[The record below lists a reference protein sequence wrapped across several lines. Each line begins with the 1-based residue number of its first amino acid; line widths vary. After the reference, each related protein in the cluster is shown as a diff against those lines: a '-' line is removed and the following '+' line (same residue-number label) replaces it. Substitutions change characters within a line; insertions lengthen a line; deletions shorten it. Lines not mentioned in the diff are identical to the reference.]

1 LKIVAASSIA
11 EPLQHSPV
19 HAFINRN
26 KWLLGL
32 VEVRSTSGEQCL
44 VTNRNGAN

>member
-11 EPLQHSPV
+11 EPFQHSPV

-32 VEVRSTSGEQCL
+32 VQRYVQLAES
-44 VTNRNGAN
+44 NAW